1 MKQSLSELY
10 AQRKAKADEL
20 EIILNGGNDKNAE
33 ERLNNGLKELE
44 GMDWE
49 IRKIGVRDRID
60 AGGIVP
66 QAVMGM
72 ATTDARAEV
81 RDFFAGGYKQ
91 GGKLEL
97 RATTLSSA
105 GGTTT
110 VADPTFIQ
118 RMDRD
123 SVVFRLATVTSVTSG
138 APLRFY
144 RQSAYMALE
153 TAVTSQGGAYADK
166 DIASLAVDFT
176 PTKLG
181 VVTTVSN
188 EALRDMPYDVA
199 SETIRQHAELHG
211 NQWENNFLLGTNN
224 QSLTTGFNTYSAFG
238 SQSVW
243 DWGGSGATAGN
254 SLTYNLQA
262 GTVATSVTI
271 ADAVSAVYGSSLRPQ
286 YLANSCWLL
295 NPTIWANTV
304 SQSGSS
310 VYPMGNGYA
319 QSLGR
324 DGIGQPEVPGNRAGV
339 NFMGYPVYF
348 AGAMPVGSTTATHPQ
363 GVFGN
368 IERGYRIVR
377 LDSVPMIADPYTSA
391 ATGQVRF
398 LSETRCVGKILDT
411 QAMVTL
417 LC

>member
-1 MKQSLSELY
+1 MKQKLSDLY
-10 AQRKAKADEL
+10 AQRKQKADEL
-20 EIILNGGNDKNAE
+20 ELILNGGSDKNAE
-33 ERLNNGLKELE
+33 ERLNNGLAELE

-49 IRKIGVRDRID
+49 IRKCGVRDRID

-66 QAVMGM
+66 QAAMGL

-81 RDFFAGGYKQ
+81 RAFFEGGYKS
-91 GGKLEL
+91 GSKLEL

-110 VADPTFIQ
+110 LADPTFIQ

-123 SVVFRLATVTSVTSG
+123 NVLFRLATVTSVSSG

-153 TAVTSQGGAYADK
+153 TAVTSQAGAYADK
-166 DIASLAVDFT
+166 DIAGLAVDFT

-181 VVTTVSN
+181 LVTTVSN

-199 SETIRQHAELHG
+199 SETIREHAELHG
-211 NQWENNFLLGTNN
+211 HQWEQNFFKGTNS
-224 QSLTTGFNTYSAFG
+224 QSLTTGFNTYNAFA

-243 DWGGSGATAGN
+243 DWGGSGAGAGN
-254 SLTYNLQA
+254 SNTCNLT
-262 GTVATSVTI
+262 GTASSIVI
-271 ADAVSAVYGSSLRPQ
+271 ADAVTAVYGSSLRPQ
-286 YLANSCWLL
+286 YLANSCWVL

-304 SQSGSS
+304 SQSGSA
-310 VYPMGNGYA
+310 VYPMGNGYS

-324 DGIGQPEVPGNRAGV
+324 DGIGQPDVPGNRAGV

-348 AGAMPVGSTTATHPQ
+348 TAAMPVGSTSGAHPQ

-391 ATGQVRF
+391 ANGQVRF

-411 QAMVTL
+411 EAMVTL
-417 LC
+417 LV

>member
-1 MKQSLSELY
+1 MKKLSELY
-10 AQRKAKADEL
+10 AQRKLKADEL
-20 EIILNGGNDKNAE
+20 ETIIAGNLDKNAE
-33 ERLNNGLKELE
+33 ERLNNGLAELE
-44 GMDWE
+44 GLDME
-49 IRKIGVRDRID
+49 IRKAGVRDRID

-66 QAVMGM
+66 QAIMGT
-72 ATTDARAEV
+72 ATQDMRSEV
-81 RDFFAGGYKQ
+81 RDFFSTGYKS

-97 RATTLSSA
+97 RATTVSSA
-105 GGTTT
+105 GGATT

-123 SVVFRLATVTSVTSG
+123 NVLFRLATVTSVSSG

-153 TAVTSQGGAYADK
+153 TTATAQAGAYADK
-166 DIASLAVDFT
+166 DIAGLAVDFT

-181 VVTTVSN
+181 LVTTVSN
-188 EALRDMPYDVA
+188 EALRDLPYDVA
-199 SETIRQHAELHG
+199 SETIREHAELHG
-211 NQWENNFLLGTNN
+211 HQWEQNFFKGTNN
-224 QSLTTGFNTYSAFG
+224 QSLTTGFNTYSSFA

-254 SLTYNLQA
+254 TNTCNLT
-262 GTVATSVTI
+262 GTATSIVI
-271 ADAVSAVYGSSLRPQ
+271 SDAVTAVYGSSLRPQ
-286 YLANSCWLL
+286 YLANSCWVL

-304 SQSGSS
+304 SQNGSA

-324 DGIGQPEVPGNRAGV
+324 DGIGQPDVPGNRAGV

-348 AGAMPVGSTTATHPQ
+348 SAAMPVGSTGTTHPQ

-391 ATGQVRF
+391 ANGQVRF

-411 QAMVTL
+411 EAMVTL
-417 LC
+417 LV

>member
-1 MKQSLSELY
+1 MKKLSELY
-10 AQRKAKADEL
+10 AQRKLKADEL
-20 EIILNGGNDKNAE
+20 ETIIAGNLDKNAE
-33 ERLNNGLKELE
+33 ERLNNGLAELE
-44 GMDWE
+44 GLDME
-49 IRKIGVRDRID
+49 IRKAGVRDRIE

-66 QAVMGM
+66 QAMMGT
-72 ATTDARAEV
+72 ATQDMRSEV
-81 RDFFAGGYKQ
+81 RDFFSTGYKS

-97 RATTLSSA
+97 RATTVSSA
-105 GGTTT
+105 GGATT

-123 SVVFRLATVTSVTSG
+123 NVLFRLATETSVSSG
-138 APLRFY
+138 APIRFY

-153 TAVTSQGGAYADK
+153 TAVTAQAGAYADK
-166 DIASLAVDFT
+166 DIAGLAVDFT

-181 VVTTVSN
+181 LVTTVSN
-188 EALRDMPYDVA
+188 EALRDLPYDVA

-211 NQWENNFLLGTNN
+211 HQWEQNFFKGTNN
-224 QSLTTGFNTYSAFG
+224 QSLTTGFNTYSSFA

-254 SLTYNLQA
+254 TNTCNLT
-262 GTVATSVTI
+262 GTATSIVI
-271 ADAVSAVYGSSLRPQ
+271 SDAVTAVYASSLRPQ
-286 YLANSCWLL
+286 YLANSCWVL

-304 SQSGSS
+304 SQNGSA

-324 DGIGQPEVPGNRAGV
+324 DGIGQPDVPGNRAGV

-348 AGAMPVGSTTATHPQ
+348 SAAMPVGSTPGTHPQ

-391 ATGQVRF
+391 ANGQVRF
-398 LSETRCVGKILDT
+398 LSDLS
-411 QAMVTL
+411 
-417 LC
+417 

>member
-1 MKQSLSELY
+1 MKQKLSDLY
-10 AQRKAKADEL
+10 AQRKQKADEL
-20 EIILNGGNDKNAE
+20 ETILNGATDKNAE
-33 ERLNNGLKELE
+33 ERLNNGLAELE

-66 QAVMGM
+66 QSVMGL

-81 RDFFAGGYKQ
+81 RDFFAGGYKN

-97 RATTLSSA
+97 RATGTASV
-105 GGTTT
+105 GGATTI
-110 VADPTFIQ
+110 ADPTFTQ

-123 SVVFRLATVTSVTSG
+123 SVLFRLATVTSVTSG

-144 RQSAYMALE
+144 RQSAYMALQTTV
-153 TAVTSQGGAYADK
+153 TAQAGAYADR
-166 DIASLAVDFT
+166 DVAGIAVDFT

-181 VVTTVSN
+181 IVTSVSN
-188 EALRDMPYDVA
+188 EALRDMPFDVA
-199 SETIRQHAELHG
+199 SETIREHAELHG
-211 NQWENNFLLGTNN
+211 TQWENNFFLGTNN
-224 QSLTTGFNTYSAFG
+224 QSLTTGFNTYSSFA

-243 DWGGSGATAGN
+243 DYGGSGASAGN
-254 SLTYNLQA
+254 TNSINLT
-262 GTVATSVTI
+262 GSATSVTI
-271 ADAVSAVYGSSLRPQ
+271 ADAVTTVYASGLRPQ
-286 YLANSCWLL
+286 YLSNSCWLL
-295 NPTIWANTV
+295 NPLIWANTV
-304 SQSGSS
+304 SQSGSA
-310 VYPMGNGYA
+310 VFPMGNGYA

-348 AGAMPVGSTTATHPQ
+348 SSAMPVGSAATNPQ

-368 IERGYRIVR
+368 VERGYRIVR

-411 QAMVTL
+411 EAMVTL
-417 LC
+417 LF

>member
-1 MKQSLSELY
+1 MKKLSELY
-10 AQRKAKADEL
+10 AQRKLKADEL
-20 EIILNGGNDKNAE
+20 ETIIAGNLDKNAE
-33 ERLNNGLKELE
+33 ERLNNGLAELE
-44 GMDWE
+44 GLDME
-49 IRKIGVRDRID
+49 IRKAGVRDRID

-66 QAVMGM
+66 QAIMGT
-72 ATTDARAEV
+72 ATQDMRSEV
-81 RDFFAGGYKQ
+81 RDFFSTGYKS

-97 RATTLSSA
+97 RATTVSSA
-105 GGTTT
+105 GGATT

-123 SVVFRLATVTSVTSG
+123 NVLFRLATVTSVSSG
-138 APLRFY
+138 APIRFY

-153 TAVTSQGGAYADK
+153 TAVTAQAGAYADK
-166 DIASLAVDFT
+166 DIAGLAVDFT

-181 VVTTVSN
+181 LVTTVSN
-188 EALRDMPYDVA
+188 EALRDLPYDVA
-199 SETIRQHAELHG
+199 SETIREHAELHG
-211 NQWENNFLLGTNN
+211 HQWEQNFFKGTNN
-224 QSLTTGFNTYSAFG
+224 QSLTTGFNTYSAFA

-254 SLTYNLQA
+254 TNTCNLT
-262 GTVATSVTI
+262 GTATSIVI
-271 ADAVSAVYGSSLRPQ
+271 SDAVTAVYGSSLRPQ
-286 YLANSCWLL
+286 YLANSCWVL

-304 SQSGSS
+304 SQNGSA

-324 DGIGQPEVPGNRAGV
+324 DGIGQPDVPGNRAGV

-348 AGAMPVGSTTATHPQ
+348 SAAMPVGSTGSTHPQ

-391 ATGQVRF
+391 ANGQVRF

-411 QAMVTL
+411 EAMVTL
-417 LC
+417 LV

>member
-1 MKQSLSELY
+1 MKQKLSELY
-10 AQRKAKADEL
+10 AQRKQKADEL
-20 EIILNGGNDKNAE
+20 ETILNGESDKNAE
-33 ERLNNGLKELE
+33 ERLNSGLAELE

-66 QAVMGM
+66 QSVMGL
-72 ATTDARAEV
+72 ATTDARVEI
-81 RDFFAGGYKQ
+81 REFFQSGYKS

-97 RATTLSSA
+97 RATTVSSA
-105 GGTTT
+105 GAGTT

-123 SVVFRLATVTSVTSG
+123 NVLFRIATVTSVTSG
-138 APLRFY
+138 APVRFY
-144 RQSAYMALE
+144 RQNAYMGLE
-153 TAVTSQGGAYADK
+153 TSVTAEAGAYASK
-166 DIASLAVDFT
+166 DITGLAIDFT

-181 VVTTVSN
+181 IATTVSN
-188 EALRDMPYDVA
+188 EALRDLPYDVA
-199 SETIRQHAELHG
+199 SETIREHAELHG
-211 NQWENNFLLGTNN
+211 NQWENNFFLGTNN
-224 QSLTTGFNTYSAFG
+224 QSLTTSFNTYSSFA

-243 DWGGSGATAGN
+243 DWGGSGASAGN
-254 SLTYNLQA
+254 SNTCNLVGTA
-262 GTVATSVTI
+262 TTVAIT
-271 ADAVSAVYGSSLRPQ
+271 DAVTAVYGSSLRPQ

-295 NPTIWANTV
+295 NPVIWANTV
-304 SQSGSS
+304 SQSGSA
-310 VYPMGNGYA
+310 VYPMGNGYSH
-319 QSLGR
+319 SLGR
-324 DGIGQPEVPGNRAGV
+324 DGIGQPDVPGNRAGV

-348 AGAMPVGSTTATHPQ
+348 SSAMPVGSTGTTHPQ

-377 LDSVPMIADPYTSA
+377 LDSVPMIADPYTNA
-391 ATGQVRF
+391 ANGQVRF

>member
-1 MKQSLSELY
+1 MKQKLSDLY
-10 AQRKAKADEL
+10 AQRKQKADEL
-20 EIILNGGNDKNAE
+20 ELILNGGSDKNAE
-33 ERLNNGLKELE
+33 ERLNNGLAELE

-49 IRKIGVRDRID
+49 IRKCGVRDRID

-66 QAVMGM
+66 QAAMGL

-81 RDFFAGGYKQ
+81 RAFFEGGYKS
-91 GGKLEL
+91 GSKLEL

-110 VADPTFIQ
+110 LADPTFIQ

-123 SVVFRLATVTSVTSG
+123 NVLFRLATVTSVSSG

-153 TAVTSQGGAYADK
+153 TAVTSQAGAYADK
-166 DIASLAVDFT
+166 DIAGLAVDFT

-181 VVTTVSN
+181 LVTTVSN

-199 SETIRQHAELHG
+199 SETIREHAELHG
-211 NQWENNFLLGTNN
+211 HQWEQNFFKGTNS
-224 QSLTTGFNTYSAFG
+224 QSLTTGFNTYNAFA

-243 DWGGSGATAGN
+243 DWGGSGAGAGN
-254 SLTYNLQA
+254 SNTCNLT
-262 GTVATSVTI
+262 GTATTITI
-271 ADAVSAVYGSSLRPQ
+271 ADAVTAVYGSSLRPQ
-286 YLANSCWLL
+286 YLANSCWVL

-304 SQSGSS
+304 SQSGSA
-310 VYPMGNGYA
+310 VYPMGNGYS

-324 DGIGQPEVPGNRAGV
+324 DGIGQPDVPGNRAGV

-348 AGAMPVGSTTATHPQ
+348 TAAMPVGSTSGAHPQ

-391 ATGQVRF
+391 ANGQVRF

-411 QAMVTL
+411 EAMVTL
-417 LC
+417 LV

>member
-1 MKQSLSELY
+1 MKQKLSDLY
-10 AQRKAKADEL
+10 AQRKQKADEL
-20 EIILNGGNDKNAE
+20 ETILNGESDKNAE
-33 ERLNNGLKELE
+33 ERLNSGLAELE

-66 QAVMGM
+66 QSVMGL

-81 RDFFAGGYKQ
+81 REFFQGGYKS

-97 RATTLSSA
+97 RATSVSTA
-105 GGTTT
+105 GGATTI
-110 VADPTFIQ
+110 ADPTFIQ

-123 SVVFRLATVTSVTSG
+123 NVLFRLATVTSVTSG
-138 APLRFY
+138 APIRFY

-153 TAVTSQGGAYADK
+153 TTATAEAGSYASK
-166 DIASLAVDFT
+166 DISGLAVDFT

-181 VVTTVSN
+181 IVTSVSN
-188 EALRDMPYDVA
+188 EALRDLPYDVA
-199 SETIRQHAELHG
+199 SETIREHAELHG
-211 NQWENNFLLGTNN
+211 NQWENNFFLGTNN
-224 QSLTTGFNTYSAFG
+224 QSLTTGFNTYSSFA

-254 SLTYNLQA
+254 SNTSNLTS
-262 GTVATSVTI
+262 TATSIVI
-271 ADAVSAVYGSSLRPQ
+271 ADAVTTVYASNLRPA
-286 YLANSCWLL
+286 YLSNSCWLL
-295 NPTIWANTV
+295 NPVIWANTV
-304 SQSGSS
+304 SQSGSV

-324 DGIGQPEVPGNRAGV
+324 DGIGQPEVPANRAGV

-348 AGAMPVGSTTATHPQ
+348 SAAMPVGSTATTHPQ

-391 ATGQVRF
+391 ANGQVRF

-417 LC
+417 LV

>member
-1 MKQSLSELY
+1 MKQKLSELY
-10 AQRKAKADEL
+10 AQRKQKADEL
-20 EIILNGGNDKNAE
+20 ETILNGESDKNAE
-33 ERLNNGLKELE
+33 ERLNSGLAELE

-66 QAVMGM
+66 QSVMGL
-72 ATTDARAEV
+72 ATTDARVEV
-81 RDFFAGGYKQ
+81 REFFQSGYKS

-97 RATTLSSA
+97 RATTVSSA
-105 GGTTT
+105 GANTT

-123 SVVFRLATVTSVTSG
+123 NVLFRIATVTSVTSG
-138 APLRFY
+138 APVRFY
-144 RQSAYMALE
+144 RQNAYMALE
-153 TAVTSQGGAYADK
+153 TTVTAEAGAYASK
-166 DIASLAVDFT
+166 DITGLAIDFT

-181 VVTTVSN
+181 IATTVSN
-188 EALRDMPYDVA
+188 EALRDLPYDVA
-199 SETIRQHAELHG
+199 SETIREHAELHG
-211 NQWENNFLLGTNN
+211 NQWENNFFLGTNN
-224 QSLTTGFNTYSAFG
+224 ASLTTNFNTYASFA

-243 DWGGSGATAGN
+243 DYGGSGASAGN
-254 SLTYNLQA
+254 SLTISMT
-262 GTVATSVTI
+262 GTASSIVI
-271 ADAVSAVYGSSLRPQ
+271 ADAVTAVYGSSLRPA
-286 YLANSCWLL
+286 YLANGCWLL
-295 NPTIWANTV
+295 NPTLWANTV
-304 SQSGSS
+304 SQSSSSFFAMGSGFS
-310 VYPMGNGYA
+310 H
-319 QSLGR
+319 SLAR
-324 DGIGQPEVPGNRAGV
+324 DGIGQPEVPANRAGV

-348 AGAMPVGSTTATHPQ
+348 SAAMPNTGTNNTPC

-391 ATGQVRF
+391 ANGQVRF

-417 LC
+417 LS

>member
-1 MKQSLSELY
+1 MKQKLSDLY
-10 AQRKAKADEL
+10 AQRKQKADEL
-20 EIILNGGNDKNAE
+20 ELILNGGSDKNAE
-33 ERLNNGLKELE
+33 ERLNNGLAELE

-49 IRKIGVRDRID
+49 IRKCGVRDRID

-66 QAVMGM
+66 QAAMGL

-81 RDFFAGGYKQ
+81 RAFFEGGYKS
-91 GGKLEL
+91 GSKLEL

-110 VADPTFIQ
+110 LADPTFIQ

-123 SVVFRLATVTSVTSG
+123 NVLFRLATVTSVSSG

-153 TAVTSQGGAYADK
+153 TAVTSQAGAYADK
-166 DIASLAVDFT
+166 DIAGLAVDFT

-181 VVTTVSN
+181 LVTTVSN

-199 SETIRQHAELHG
+199 SETIREHAELHG
-211 NQWENNFLLGTNN
+211 HQWEQNFFKGTNS
-224 QSLTTGFNTYSAFG
+224 QSLTTGFNTYNAFA

-243 DWGGSGATAGN
+243 DWGGSGAGAGN
-254 SLTYNLQA
+254 SNTCNLT
-262 GTVATSVTI
+262 GTATTVFIT
-271 ADAVSAVYGSSLRPQ
+271 DAVTAVYASNLRPQ
-286 YLANSCWLL
+286 YLANSCWVL
-295 NPTIWANTV
+295 NPVIWANTV
-304 SQSGSS
+304 SQSSS
-310 VYPMGNGYA
+310 TVFPMGNGYS

-324 DGIGQPEVPGNRAGV
+324 DGIGQPDVPGNRAGV

-348 AGAMPVGSTTATHPQ
+348 TAAMPVGSTSGAHPQ
-363 GVFGN
+363 GIFGN

-391 ATGQVRF
+391 ANGQVRF

-411 QAMVTL
+411 EAMVTL
-417 LC
+417 LV

>member
-1 MKQSLSELY
+1 MKKLSELY
-10 AQRKAKADEL
+10 AERKKKADEM
-20 EIILNGGNDKNAE
+20 EAIINGNLDKNAE
-33 ERLNNGLKELE
+33 ERLNSGMAELE
-44 GMDWE
+44 GLDME
-49 IRKIGVRDRID
+49 IRKAGIRDRID

-66 QAVMGM
+66 QAIMGT
-72 ATTDARAEV
+72 ATPDMRSEV
-81 RDFFAGGYKQ
+81 RDFFATGYKS

-97 RATTLSSA
+97 RATTVSSA
-105 GGTTT
+105 GGATT

-123 SVVFRLATVTSVTSG
+123 NVLFRLATVTSVSSG
-138 APLRFY
+138 APIRFY

-153 TAVTSQGGAYADK
+153 TAVTAQAGAYADK
-166 DIASLAVDFT
+166 DIAGLAVDFT

-181 VVTTVSN
+181 LVTTVSN
-188 EALRDMPYDVA
+188 EALRDLPYDVA
-199 SETIRQHAELHG
+199 SETIREHAELHG
-211 NQWENNFLLGTNN
+211 HQWEQNFFKGTNN
-224 QSLTTGFNTYSAFG
+224 QSLTTGFNTYSSFA

-254 SLTYNLQA
+254 TNTCNLT
-262 GTVATSVTI
+262 GTATSIVI
-271 ADAVSAVYGSSLRPQ
+271 SDAVTAVYGSSLRPQ
-286 YLANSCWLL
+286 YLANSCWVL

-304 SQSGSS
+304 SQNGSA

-324 DGIGQPEVPGNRAGV
+324 DGIGQPDVPGNRAGV

-348 AGAMPVGSTTATHPQ
+348 SAAMPVGSTGSTHPQ

-391 ATGQVRF
+391 ANGQVRF

-411 QAMVTL
+411 EAMVTL
-417 LC
+417 LV

>member
-1 MKQSLSELY
+1 MKQKLSDLY
-10 AQRKAKADEL
+10 AQRKSKADEL
-20 EIILNGGNDKNAE
+20 EGIINGGHDKNAE
-33 ERLNNGLKELE
+33 ERLNNGLAELE
-44 GMDWE
+44 GLDWE
-49 IRKIGVRDRID
+49 IRKTGVRDRID

-66 QAVMGM
+66 QGVMGT
-72 ATTDARAEV
+72 ATIDMRTEV
-81 RDFFAGGYKQ
+81 RDFFAGGYKT

-97 RATTLSSA
+97 RATGTSSV

-123 SVVFRLATVTSVTSG
+123 SVLFRLATVTSVTSG
-138 APLRFY
+138 APVRFY
-144 RQSAYMALE
+144 RQDSYMSLE
-153 TAVTSQGGAYADK
+153 TSVTAQAGAYASK
-166 DIASLAVDFT
+166 DIAGEAVDFT
-176 PTKLG
+176 PSKLG
-181 VVTTVSN
+181 IVTTVSN
-188 EALRDMPYDVA
+188 EALRDMPFDVA

-211 NQWENNFLLGTNN
+211 NQWENNFFLGTNN
-224 QSLTTGFNTYSAFG
+224 QSLTTNFNTYSSFG

-243 DWGGSGATAGN
+243 DWGGSTSTTAGN
-254 SLTYNLQA
+254 NLTSNLT
-262 GTVATSVTI
+262 GTATSIVI
-271 ADAVSAVYGSSLRPQ
+271 SDAVAAVYGAGLRPQ

-304 SQSGSS
+304 AQSGTV
-310 VYPMGNGYA
+310 VYPMGNGYS

-348 AGAMPVGSTTATHPQ
+348 ASAMPLGSTATNHPQ

-377 LDSVPMIADPYTSA
+377 LDSVPMIADPYTA
-391 ATGQVRF
+391 AANGQVRF
-398 LSETRCVGKILDT
+398 LSETRCIGKILDKN
-411 QAMVTL
+411 AMVTL
-417 LC
+417 LV